1 MSDTDTPN
9 QQQLNA
15 FETASSDSIDSTT
28 EQQTSS
34 EATAKSDT
42 EPQTSPLTE
51 LYETLNEAASN
62 QLPPEAHALSIPRP
76 LEPETRRHT
85 TKDLPDSIPALPFEI
100 GQWELAVAEPDQ
112 VIYATSGDAYDYR
125 WGEGGG
131 LYGIEVYLNNR
142 GANRDGKYH
151 RYAQTLVGFE
161 NGDQIQRKDV
171 DSPDDLVS
179 VRGFSPGDNDGDFG
193 VSTGTQT
200 RAETAEEAVID
211 LLLHLHQHPGAFGRY
226 VDREPE
232 TDWTLHKL
240 SPRSA
245 RWVADAPNTVDD
257 DTLSLVVTESKLRI
271 KSNDEDAPAHETTYY
286 GLPEIASV
294 PETLIAEKGRIH
306 TFETVAAAITAGNE
320 LLSKPP
326 TKALAAGQIP

>member
-1 MSDTDTPN
+1 MSESDNPN
-9 QQQLNA
+9 QQSLDA
-15 FETASSDSIDSTT
+15 FQTEEDDTTTERQRQSKPTQTQETTAS
-28 EQQTSS
+28 
-34 EATAKSDT
+34 K
-42 EPQTSPLTE
+42 SPLTE
-51 LYETLNEAASN
+51 LYETLNEASKGRLLA
-62 QLPPEAHALSIPRP
+62 EAHDLSISRAV
-76 LEPETRRHT
+76 EPETRRHT
-85 TKDLPDSIPALPFEI
+85 TKNIPDGVPSLPFEI